1 MRRSS
6 QPWKGTD
13 PSRFFVFDDTPL
25 AHVDVAKAGVIL
37 HEPVHLAGV
46 GHTIPISRKVVD
58 RE

>member
-6 QPWKGTD
+6 RPWKGTD
-13 PSRFFVFDDTPL
+13 PSRFFVSGDAPQ
-25 AHVDVAKAGVIL
+25 ACVGVAEAIVTL

-46 GHTIPISRKVVD
+46 EHAIPTSRKVVD